1 MQTPSQHQIIAK
13 LIQRRCSIN
22 KHSRCNK
29 NRQTVDSV
37 VPGVDSAKDVAG
49 DKEEG
54 GPGVDPGYAP
64 RLVAEGLIG
73 VQGAG
78 EEKEDCEGD
87 GCAVVGGVPV
97 EGAFDWWLLASFS
110 DEVSRFVLL
119 TSVTVFRHFDEL
131 NGNLNE
137 KALL

>member
-1 MQTPSQHQIIAK
+1 MNRAQVRNIMQTPSQHQIIAK

-29 NRQTVDSV
+29 NRQTVDGV
-37 VPGVDSAKDVAG
+37 VPGADSAKNVAG

-54 GPGVDPGYAP
+54 SPGVDPGYAP
-64 RLVAEGLIG
+64 GLVAEGLVG

-97 EGAFDWWLLASFS
+97 EGAFDWWMLASFS
-110 DEVSRFVLL
+110 DGLLRFCCTDLCGRL
-119 TSVTVFRHFDEL
+119 PPF
-131 NGNLNE
+131 
-137 KALL
+137 